1 MARDTHHRFFLFRRP
16 SAAAEVLRTLLPV
29 KRLMKMAGLAL
40 LFLAGPAF
48 AASGYLKPET
58 NAKTLKRAEGYFRD
72 GVELYQRGKH
82 RAALRKFL
90 AAERACPELFSAG
103 YHAALSLRKTG
114 DENAAVAQLKK
125 LNTRFPE
132 NIIAHNDLGV
142 IYASKNEEQ
151 SDRLARVEFETAVR
165 NGENLLR
172 GKEKKIPQLRVDL
185 AMAYANM
192 GALDL
197 KNSKLTDAEKSFRK
211 AVERYP
217 LAFFGHFGL
226 ANVLFGMKRF
236 DEAKKAYRKA
246 QQVEPNN
253 VGVHIALARC
263 YLFAADKNPRFAIGE
278 LKKVPQGPR
287 DSPPPETFDLFGD
300 AYALLGDTDKAI
312 ASYTMYLCFPE
323 HNPQALYKLGAIC
336 YNEQNWKEAKKYLEA
351 FVAEAPDDQRELLST
366 AYKLLGDISSQQKD
380 YEKAIASYLQG
391 SKLRQA
397 YLSCYY
403 GLADSYFHL
412 QQYEKAREYLLLV
425 LKGLPPIGSA
435 EENKLRGKAFTLLKR
450 IPSQS

>member
-1 MARDTHHRFFLFRRP
+1 MAHDTHHCFFLFRRP
-16 SAAAEVLRTLLPV
+16 SAAAQVLRTLLPV
-29 KRLMKMAGLAL
+29 KGLLKMAGVAL
-40 LFLAGPAF
+40 LFLAEPAF
-48 AASGYLKPET
+48 AASGYLKPEV

-72 GVELYQRGKH
+72 GVELYQRVKH

-103 YHAALSLRKTG
+103 YHAAISLRKMG
-114 DENAAVAQLKK
+114 NEDAAVTQLKK

-142 IYASKNEEQ
+142 IFASKNQEE
-151 SDRLARVEFETAVR
+151 SDRLARVEFEAAVR

-172 GKEKKIPQLRVDL
+172 GKEKKIPQVRVDL

-226 ANVLFGMKRF
+226 GNVLFGMKRF

-246 QQVEPNN
+246 EQIEPNN

-263 YLFAADKNPRFAIGE
+263 YLSAADKNPRFAIAE
-278 LKKVPQGPR
+278 LKKVPRGPR
-287 DSPPPETFDLFGD
+287 DSPPPEAFDLFGD
-300 AYALLGDTDKAI
+300 AYALLGNTEKAI
-312 ASYTMYLCFPE
+312 ANYTKYLTLPE
-323 HNPQALYKLGAIC
+323 HNPQTLYKLGALC
-336 YNEQNWKEAKKYLEA
+336 YNEGNRKEAKKYLGA

-366 AYKLLGDISSQQKD
+366 AYKLLGDISSEQED

-403 GLADSYFHL
+403 GLADSHFHL
-412 QQYEKAREYLLLV
+412 QQYQKAREYLLLV
-425 LKGLPPIGSA
+425 LKDLPRIGSA
-435 EENKLRGKAFTLLKR
+435 EQNKLREKSFALLKR
-450 IPSQS
+450 IPSQ